1 MATDIIFT
9 YEDENGEDY
18 TYEATAADLEDF
30 AVMKLKGFGL
40 TEEQANAIV
49 RYYDVEFLNII
60 AWYDEKEAE
69 GYFRERA
76 AEEHRNQADV
86 VMSDERDYIHHVYG
100 GLR

>member
-18 TYEATAADLEDF
+18 AYEATAADLEDF

-49 RYYDVEFLNII
+49 RYYDVEFLNVI

>member
-18 TYEATAADLEDF
+18 AYEATAADLEDF

-49 RYYDVEFLNII
+49 RYYDVEFLNVI

-76 AEEHRNQADV
+76 AEEHRNQADI
-86 VMSDERDYIHHVYG
+86 VMSDERDYMNHVNG

>member
-1 MATDIIFT
+1 MEADFSCV

-18 TYEATAADLEDF
+18 TYEATEADLEDF
-30 AVMKLKGFGL
+30 AIMKLKGFGL

-49 RYYDVEFLNII
+49 RYYDAELLNII

-76 AEEHRNQADV
+76 AEEHKNQADI
-86 VMSDERDYIHHVYG
+86 VMSDERDYMNHVYG

>member
-18 TYEATAADLEDF
+18 AYEATAADLEDF